1 MTIIYSFVIGN
12 CNDIPVWFDWKMLQ
26 FKAGKPL
33 PISQP
38 HHHWSP
44 RGATM
49 VVRTE
54 MHSHFMH
61 RQAAGSIR
69 SRK

>member
-1 MTIIYSFVIGN
+1 
-12 CNDIPVWFDWKMLQ
+12 MLQ

-49 VVRTE
+49 VVRLRKAK
-54 MHSHFMH
+54 HSAKQTH
-61 RQAAGSIR
+61 
-69 SRK
+69 